1 MLCVIMP
8 GSPYIDEVEG
18 LLDWR
23 HVLSTLFLV
32 TISLTTVGWYL
43 GGGVGAMAG
52 GVIALIT
59 LWALKQVIEGKPLRP
74 LPDHRDA

>member
-1 MLCVIMP
+1 MP

-23 HVLSTLFLV
+23 HVLSILFLV
-32 TISLTTVGWYL
+32 TLSLTIVGWYL

-52 GVIALIT
+52 GTIALIL

-74 LPDHRDA
+74 SPDHRDV